1 MEAIDAI
8 LTRTSQGRLT
18 APAPSPAALQTAFA
32 CALRAPD
39 HRVLRPWRYLVI
51 QGEALA
57 RLGDVFVEATRAA
70 QGELDAAEAERLRR
84 MPLRAPMI
92 VVAITVPRHDP
103 KVPPEEWLLSTGA
116 AVQNFLL
123 ALHAQG
129 YGAMWRTGPLAHA
142 PAVKRALGLGEGEL
156 IAGFLYL
163 GTAAAEPRK
172 VAPLSTADHV
182 ADWPGQA

>member
-1 MEAIDAI
+1 MDAVDAI
-8 LTRTSQGRLT
+8 LTRTSQGRLA
-18 APAPSPAALQTAFA
+18 APAPSPEALRTAFA

-57 RLGDVFVEATRAA
+57 RLGEVFVEATRAE
-70 QGELDAAEAERLRR
+70 QGALDAVEADRLRR

-123 ALHAQG
+123 ALHVQG

-142 PAVKRALGLGEGEL
+142 TVVKRALGLGEGEQV
-156 IAGFLYL
+156 AGFIYV

-172 VAPLSTADHV
+172 VAPLSIVDHV
-182 ADWPGQA
+182 TDWTGPA